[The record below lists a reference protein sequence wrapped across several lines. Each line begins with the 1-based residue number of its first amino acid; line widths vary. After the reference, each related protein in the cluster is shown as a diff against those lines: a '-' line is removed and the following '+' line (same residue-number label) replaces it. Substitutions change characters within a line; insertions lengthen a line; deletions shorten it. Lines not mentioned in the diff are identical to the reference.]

1 MMKKTPMAI
10 ALSLALVG
18 TAQAADYTLTFA
30 GAATCVQ
37 NACVD
42 WQQIQQS
49 YGDVAGIVDV
59 SYIDVL
65 NSGTSLLW
73 WSTNYNDLVDVA
85 FAGGGDGDGQSHAR
99 IEIKSLNGQAVTL
112 NSMDFGA
119 WFDTTRD
126 THIRV
131 TAMGGGPDLFSYDGP
146 IGGGATTHNS
156 FAPSVSSASG
166 IWIDWYSTAYNV
178 GIDNVNFSIAGTA
191 APVPEPETYAMMLAG
206 LGLLGLAARRRKHK
220 QAAT

>member
-1 MMKKTPMAI
+1 MMKKTSMAV
-10 ALSLALVG
+10 ALCLALAG

-30 GAATCVQ
+30 GAATCAA
-37 NACVD
+37 NSCVD

-65 NSGTSLLW
+65 HPGNSLLW
-73 WSTNYNDLVDVA
+73 WSTDYNDLVDVA
-85 FAGGGDGDGQSHAR
+85 FANGGDGDGQSHGR

-119 WFDTTRD
+119 WPDATRN

-131 TAMGGGPDLFSYDGP
+131 TAMGGGPNLFSYDGA
-146 IGGGATTHNS
+146 IGIGATTHNS
-156 FAPSVSSASG
+156 FAPSVSSANG
-166 IWIDWYSTAYNV
+166 VWIDWYSTAYNV
-178 GIDNVNFSIAGTA
+178 GIDNVNFSIGGNI

-206 LGLLGLAARRRKHK
+206 LGLLGFAARRRRQQH
-220 QAAT
+220 AAA